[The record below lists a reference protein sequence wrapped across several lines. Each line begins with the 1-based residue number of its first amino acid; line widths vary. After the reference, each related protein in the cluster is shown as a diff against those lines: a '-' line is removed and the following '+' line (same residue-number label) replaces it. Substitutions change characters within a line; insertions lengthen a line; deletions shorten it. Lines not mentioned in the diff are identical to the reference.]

1 MTITMKYLNL
11 FSLIA
16 LIILISSCHS
26 TEVTLRGSKVQELPH
41 PEQVNETEASTFTTN
56 AKPEVVASSI
66 SKNTPHQKANT
77 LTDQTNAAVVMDNYA
92 PISQKGRNTQT
103 VHTSFKIGQNN
114 SVKPK
119 IKLQFDH
126 PKSHVTAS
134 KNLTPPSKGV
144 FGSVGRSFGVVG
156 VVFIFVGLI
165 LFLIGGLLI
174 DTLGALFLG
183 FGLVFLLIW
192 LVLAVL
198 QGLFDVIL

>member
-1 MTITMKYLNL
+1 MKYLNL

-16 LIILISSCHS
+16 VIVLISSCHS
-26 TEVTLRGSKVQELPH
+26 TEVSLRGSKVQELPH
-41 PEQVNETEASTFTTN
+41 SEQDSETEKSTF
-56 AKPEVVASSI
+56 ASSESQVVAPSTA
-66 SKNTPHQKANT
+66 KNTPHQEVNT
-77 LTDQTNAAVVMDNYA
+77 LTDQANAAVINDNYT

-103 VHTSFKIGQNN
+103 VHTSSKTAQDS

-119 IKLQFDH
+119 IKLQFNH
-126 PKSHVTAS
+126 PKSHATAS
-134 KNLTPPSKGV
+134 KNLTHPSKGL

>member
-1 MTITMKYLNL
+1 MKYLNL

-16 LIILISSCHS
+16 VIVLISSCHS
-26 TEVTLRGSKVQELPH
+26 TEVSLRGSKVQELPH
-41 PEQVNETEASTFTTN
+41 SEQDSETEESTFTS
-56 AKPEVVASSI
+56 AEPQVVAPSTA
-66 SKNTPHQKANT
+66 KNTPHQEANT
-77 LTDQTNAAVVMDNYA
+77 LTNQANGAFVKDNYS
-92 PISQKGRNTQT
+92 PVSQQDRNTQT
-103 VHTSFKIGQNN
+103 AHASSKTAQNN
-114 SVKPK
+114 WVKPK
-119 IKLQFDH
+119 NKLQFNQ
-126 PKSHVTAS
+126 PKSHATAS
-134 KNLTPPSKGV
+134 KNLTHPSKGL
-144 FGSVGRSFGVVG
+144 FDSVGRSFGVVG

>member
-1 MTITMKYLNL
+1 MKYQNL

-16 LIILISSCHS
+16 LITLISSCHS
-26 TEVTLRGSKVQELPH
+26 TEVSLRGSKVQELPH
-41 PEQVNETEASTFTTN
+41 SEQDGETKASTFINSKIEETALITLEIT
-56 AKPEVVASSI
+56 PFQEV
-66 SKNTPHQKANT
+66 NT
-77 LTDQTNAAVVMDNYA
+77 LDQPNDAIIKKINT

-103 VHTSFKIGQNN
+103 VHTSSKIDQNN

-119 IKLQFDH
+119 IKLQFNH
-126 PKSHVTAS
+126 PKSHATAS
-134 KNLTPPSKGV
+134 KNLTHPSKGV
-144 FGSVGRSFGVVG
+144 FGGVGRSFGVVG
-156 VVFIFVGLI
+156 VVFIFAGLI

-174 DTLGALFLG
+174 DTLGALLLG

>member
-1 MTITMKYLNL
+1 MKYLNL

-16 LIILISSCHS
+16 VIVLLSSCHS
-26 TEVTLRGSKVQELPH
+26 TEVSLRGSKVQELPH
-41 PEQVNETEASTFTTN
+41 SVQNNETEASTFTN
-56 AKPEVVASSI
+56 AEPEVVLTNT
-66 SKNTPHQKANT
+66 SKNTPYQDVNAI
-77 LTDQTNAAVVMDNYA
+77 TDQSKAAVVKDNYN
-92 PISQKGRNTQT
+92 PISQKSTNPQT
-103 VHTSFKIGQNN
+103 VHTSSETAQDN

-119 IKLQFDH
+119 IKLQFNH
-126 PKSHVTAS
+126 PKSHATAS
-134 KNLTPPSKGV
+134 KNLTHPSKGL

>member
-1 MTITMKYLNL
+1 MKYLNL

-16 LIILISSCHS
+16 LIVLISSCHS
-26 TEVTLRGSKVQELPH
+26 TEVSLRGSKVQELPH
-41 PEQVNETEASTFTTN
+41 SEQDSETEKSTF
-56 AKPEVVASSI
+56 ASAEPQVI
-66 SKNTPHQKANT
+66 APNTAKNTPHQEANT
-77 LTDQTNAAVVMDNYA
+77 LIDPSNDAVVKDNYS
-92 PISQKGRNTQT
+92 PITQQSRNTQT
-103 VHTSFKIGQNN
+103 VHTSSKTAQNN

-119 IKLQFDH
+119 IKLQFHH
-126 PKSHVTAS
+126 PISHATAS
-134 KNLTPPSKGV
+134 KNLTPPSKGL